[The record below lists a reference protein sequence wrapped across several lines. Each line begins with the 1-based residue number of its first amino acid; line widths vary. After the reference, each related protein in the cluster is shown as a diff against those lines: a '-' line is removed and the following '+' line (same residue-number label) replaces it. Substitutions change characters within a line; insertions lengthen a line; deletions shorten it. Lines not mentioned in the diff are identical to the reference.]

1 MFHTQNKEKKDNFL
15 QEIRGKEDK
24 EKIIKEGLTNN
35 NSNLTEILN
44 PELLEIPQDR

>member
-15 QEIRGKEDK
+15 QEIPDKEDK

-35 NSNLTEILN
+35 SNSTEILN